1 MKRRRASTR
10 VPGALGCFFIF
21 LAFFV
26 FFGVTVDDGLAR
38 GALQSVVRCV
48 GLVSFFWGVIFS
60 FLFLVFISGQTANRI
75 VGISY
80 DRNFVSFVNVCV
92 VI

>member
-1 MKRRRASTR
+1 MKRRRASIR
-10 VPGALGCFFIF
+10 VLGALGCFFIF

-26 FFGVTVDDGLAR
+26 SFGVTVDDGLAR
-38 GALQSVVRCV
+38 GALQFVVRCV
-48 GLVSFFWGVIFS
+48 GLVSFFWGVIIS
-60 FLFLVFISGQTANRI
+60 FLFSVFISGQIANHI

-80 DRNFVSFVNVCV
+80 DRNFVGFVNVCV

>member
-1 MKRRRASTR
+1 MKRSRASTR
-10 VPGALGCFFIF
+10 VLGALGCFFYF

-26 FFGVTVDDGLAR
+26 SFGVTVDGGLAR

-48 GLVSFFWGVIFS
+48 GLVSFFWGVIIS

-80 DRNFVSFVNVCV
+80 DRNFVGFVNVCV
-92 VI
+92 AF